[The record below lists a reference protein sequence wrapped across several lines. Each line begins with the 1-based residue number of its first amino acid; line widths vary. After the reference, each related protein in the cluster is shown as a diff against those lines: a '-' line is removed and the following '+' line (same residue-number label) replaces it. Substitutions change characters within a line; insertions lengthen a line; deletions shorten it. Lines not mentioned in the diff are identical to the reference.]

1 MATWIVTNAADTSKA
16 MTAINIKGRADHA
29 RLRRH
34 ALAAQGLHQQATF
47 GKGLRGARES
57 IRHLGYVQIDTI
69 SVVERAHH
77 HVFRSRVPDF
87 SAAMTDKLLQ
97 RGEIF
102 EYWHHAAAF
111 LPIEDYRF
119 SLPYKQAIADGKI
132 HWFKHPDTK
141 LMRQLKQRITS
152 EGPLRSRDLEDSQT
166 SRQGWWDW
174 KPAKRALEQLYMQ
187 GELMVAAREGFQ
199 KTYDLPERVLP
210 EHIDTSAPDIDEF
223 AEHVLTQQLRCH
235 ALVSLKGLTYQRRNP
250 ALRQAVKRQIE
261 TMLKSGELDQLV
273 LNGGETFFC
282 HPNLMDLPTPRFS
295 RTMTIL
301 SPFDNVLIQRER
313 LKSLFDFDY
322 QIECYVPAAKRK
334 FGYFGLP
341 LLYRDEFIGQV
352 DCKAHRKSQ
361 RLEVKTVEFCNPKL
375 DPGET
380 GQAFA
385 TALNK
390 FAHFQNCERI
400 ELGAVAP
407 AAFAEPIRQA
417 LTQLV

>member
-1 MATWIVTNAADTSKA
+1 
-16 MTAINIKGRADHA
+16 MTTINIKARADRS

-47 GKGLRGARES
+47 GKGLKGARES

-87 SAAMTDKLLQ
+87 STAMTDKLLQ
-97 RGEIF
+97 RRDIF

-119 SLPYKQAIADGKI
+119 SLPYKQAIANGKI
-132 HWFKHPDTK
+132 HWFKNPDRK
-141 LMRQLKQRITS
+141 LMSQLKQQITS
-152 EGPLRSRDLEDSQT
+152 EGPLRSRDLEDTET

-187 GELMVAAREGFQ
+187 GELMVTAREGFQ

-210 EHIDTSAPDIDEF
+210 EHIDTSAPDINEF
-223 AEHVLTQQLRCH
+223 AEHVITQQLRCH

-250 ALRQAVKRQIE
+250 ALRQAVKRHIE
-261 TMLKSGELDQLV
+261 TNLEKGLLDQLV
-273 LNGGETFFC
+273 LASGETFFC
-282 HPNLMDLPTPRFS
+282 PAGLMDLPTPRFS
-295 RTMTIL
+295 RAMTIL
-301 SPFDNVLIQRER
+301 SPFDNALIQRER
-313 LKSLFDFDY
+313 LKSIFDFDY

-341 LLYRDEFIGQV
+341 LLYRDEFVGQV
-352 DCKAHRKSQ
+352 DCKAHRKNR
-361 RLEVKTVEFCNPKL
+361 RLEVKAVEFCNTTL

-380 GQAFA
+380 GLAFA
-385 TALNK
+385 QALTR
-390 FAHFQNCERI
+390 FAHFQACERI
-400 ELGAVAP
+400 ELGAVSP
-407 AAFAEPIRQA
+407 GSFAEPVRQA
-417 LTQLV
+417 LAQPGQPAD

>member
-1 MATWIVTNAADTSKA
+1 
-16 MTAINIKGRADHA
+16 MTTINVKGRADHA

-34 ALAAQGLHQQATF
+34 ALAAQGLHQQASF
-47 GKGLRGARES
+47 GKGLNGARES

-77 HVFRSRVPDF
+77 HVFRTRVPDF
-87 SAAMTDKLLQ
+87 STDMTDQLLQ
-97 RGEIF
+97 RRDIF

-119 SLPYKQAIADGKI
+119 SLPYKHAIAKGKI

-141 LMRQLKQRITS
+141 LMRQLKQKITS
-152 EGPLRSRDLEDSQT
+152 EGPLRSRDLEDAKT

-199 KTYDLPERVLP
+199 KTYDLSERVLP
-210 EHIDTSAPDIDEF
+210 GHIDTTTPDINEF
-223 AEHVLTQQLRCH
+223 AEHVVAQQLRCH

-250 ALRQAVKRQIE
+250 ALRRAVKQHIE
-261 TMLKSGELDQLV
+261 TKLKSGDLDQLV
-273 LNGGETFFC
+273 LNSGETFFC
-282 HPNLMDLPTPRFS
+282 LPNLMKLPTPRFS
-295 RTMTIL
+295 RAMTIL

-322 QIECYVPAAKRK
+322 QIECYVPAARRK

-352 DCKAHRKSQ
+352 DCKAHRKDQ
-361 RLEVKTVEFCNPKL
+361 RLEVKAVEFCNTKL
-375 DPGET
+375 DPKET

-385 TALNK
+385 AALNK

-400 ELGAVAP
+400 ELGAVSP
-407 AAFAEPIRQA
+407 GSFAEPIRQA